1 LDISGSIML
10 IITSRTWEYGAS
22 SLDYDRL
29 SLCVFLVPF
38 AQFPVTAFLQAR
50 TPSFISSDPHPN
62 SRAIDIHLTSVV
74 HLQVPINADQE
85 SLDRLEYMVL
95 PSRLAV
101 TREAEIELIAQQGEV
116 SGWKKDEQIAA
127 MMPQDLAEEQEGIND
142 ELLEMRRRMRKA
154 GDIVHELTTGLD
166 WKMRATA
173 EVEEED
179 EPELEEP
186 ELEPEPEIQAKGTR
200 KDNQPDELGGAAIGE
215 NQSQTQA
222 TARPP
227 IQHND
232 SEDDEFEILDPQTFK
247 SGEATAVKASD
258 GQLSRVQSIGSAGT
272 ADSLF
277 GDSMDVGEWE

>member
-1 LDISGSIML
+1 
-10 IITSRTWEYGAS
+10 
-22 SLDYDRL
+22 
-29 SLCVFLVPF
+29 
-38 AQFPVTAFLQAR
+38 
-50 TPSFISSDPHPN
+50 
-62 SRAIDIHLTSVV
+62 
-74 HLQVPINADQE
+74 
-85 SLDRLEYMVL
+85 MVL

-186 ELEPEPEIQAKGTR
+186 EIQAKGTR
-200 KDNQPDELGGAAIGE
+200 ADKQPDELGGAAIGE

-247 SGEATAVKASD
+247 GGEATAVNASD

>member
-1 LDISGSIML
+1 
-10 IITSRTWEYGAS
+10 
-22 SLDYDRL
+22 
-29 SLCVFLVPF
+29 
-38 AQFPVTAFLQAR
+38 
-50 TPSFISSDPHPN
+50 
-62 SRAIDIHLTSVV
+62 
-74 HLQVPINADQE
+74 
-85 SLDRLEYMVL
+85 MVL

-186 ELEPEPEIQAKGTR
+186 ELEPEPKMKAKGTR
-200 KDNQPDELGGAAIGE
+200 EDKQPDELGVAPIGE
-215 NQSQTQA
+215 KQSQTQA
-222 TARPP
+222 TAPPP

-247 SGEATAVKASD
+247 GGEATAVNASD